1 MHEGCSLVGWT
12 CHLNWTK
19 LIFLSC
25 PPKMCNSSMSR
36 ISVGYSSFSTHSLT
50 LISLGI
56 QQILPCRSSVA
67 ILKQTRRTV
76 WIIHGQTDGKCEG
89 EPVLPRARTD
99 LDSVAGSATGRER
112 PLRNGGAK
120 MSITKLQAATVTERR
135 LCLLLSVTNLN
146 ENTVLI
152 WNFILFYKVCVQ
164 RSSSRAQMRHI
175 SLLLL
180 KRAL

>member
-1 MHEGCSLVGWT
+1 MSNHVAEIERCTWDET
-12 CHLNWTK
+12 D
-19 LIFLSC
+19 FLSC

-50 LISLGI
+50 LIFTWHTADSSL
-56 QQILPCRSSVA
+56 QTLCCHP
-67 ILKQTRRTV
+67 KQTRRTV

-89 EPVLPRARTD
+89 EPVLPRAGTD
-99 LDSVAGSATGRER
+99 LDSVAGLATGRER

-135 LCLLLSVTNLN
+135 LCLLLSVTNLS

-152 WNFILFYKVCVQ
+152 LNFILFYKVCVQ

>member
-1 MHEGCSLVGWT
+1 MFTGGMNMSFE
-12 CHLNWTK
+12 LNETD
-19 LIFLSC
+19 FLSC
-25 PPKMCNSSMSR
+25 PPKMCNEQNQCWLLL
-36 ISVGYSSFSTHSLT
+36 FQHTLTHSHCT
-50 LISLGI
+50 WHTADSSL
-56 QQILPCRSSVA
+56 QMLCCHP
-67 ILKQTRRTV
+67 KQTRRTV

>member
-1 MHEGCSLVGWT
+1 MHEGCSLVGWK

-50 LISLGI
+50 HSHFTWHTADSSL
-56 QQILPCRSSVA
+56 QKLCCHP
-67 ILKQTRRTV
+67 KQTRRTV

-135 LCLLLSVTNLN
+135 LCLLLSVTKYCFDLK
-146 ENTVLI
+146 LY
-152 WNFILFYKVCVQ
+152 FIL
-164 RSSSRAQMRHI
+164 
-175 SLLLL
+175 
-180 KRAL
+180 